1 MHSTCAV
8 IRLDPFCDFSAAE
21 LRDLVTIQ
29 CVHNAC
35 ARLCGF
41 SILEHLQFIRQQCV
55 GSILQQF
62 LPERPSV
69 KLQNQHKEHLQRK

>member
-1 MHSTCAV
+1 
-8 IRLDPFCDFSAAE
+8 
-21 LRDLVTIQ
+21 
-29 CVHNAC
+29 
-35 ARLCGF
+35 
-41 SILEHLQFIRQQCV
+41 QFIRQQCV